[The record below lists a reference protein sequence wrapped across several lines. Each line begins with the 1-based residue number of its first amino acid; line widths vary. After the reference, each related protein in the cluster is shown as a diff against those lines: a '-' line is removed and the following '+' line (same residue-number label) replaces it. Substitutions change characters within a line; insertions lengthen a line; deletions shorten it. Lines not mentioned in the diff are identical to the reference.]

1 MLSGP
6 AELSRAPPQ
15 LRSQT
20 LLSFR
25 AFREAVPLKA
35 LVVGASAG
43 VGRALSEAL
52 AHRGSALLLVAS
64 DARDLERQASHLR
77 SMYGVQVQTVAA
89 DAAQPEKFLN
99 NITTAAETFGDI
111 QGLFFP
117 IGFSNP
123 NDRGALPFPELQRLI
138 NVNLLIVMAVVSYFL
153 PRLQKAGYGHIVGFG
168 SVAAVRG
175 RSSNVAYA
183 AAKRGLA
190 SYFESL
196 RHITAQ
202 SKVRVQFYQLGYVA
216 TQQSFGRRLWFSP
229 GSPEDIAAAV
239 IRNLDRDQPTRF
251 LPRYWAIIARFLS
264 AMPWVIFRRL
274 NI

>member
-1 MLSGP
+1 M
-6 AELSRAPPQ
+6 
-15 LRSQT
+15 
-20 LLSFR
+20 
-25 AFREAVPLKA
+25 KA

-52 AHRGSALLLVAS
+52 AQRGSALLLVAS
-64 DARDLERQASHLR
+64 DARDLDRQASHLR
-77 SMYGVQVQTVAA
+77 TMYGVPVETVAA
-89 DAAQPEKFLN
+89 DAADPENFLHS
-99 NITTAAETFGDI
+99 IITAAETFGEI

-117 IGFSNP
+117 IGFSN
-123 NDRGALPFPELQRLI
+123 NDDRGTLSLCELQRLT

-153 PRLQKAGYGHIVGFG
+153 PRLQKAGHGHIVGFG

-196 RHITAQ
+196 RHITAH

-216 TQQSFGRRLWFSP
+216 TQQSFGRRLRFSP
-229 GSPEDIAAAV
+229 KNPEDIAATV
-239 IRNLDRDQPTRF
+239 IRNLDRDQSMRF
-251 LPRYWAIIARFLS
+251 LPRYWGLIARVLS
-264 AMPWVIFRRL
+264 ALPWRIFRRI